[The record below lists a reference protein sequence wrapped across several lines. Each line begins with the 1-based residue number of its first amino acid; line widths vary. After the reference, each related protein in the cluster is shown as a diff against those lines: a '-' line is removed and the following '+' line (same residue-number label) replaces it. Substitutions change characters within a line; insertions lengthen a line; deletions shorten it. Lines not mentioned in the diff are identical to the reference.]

1 MIGDPVP
8 LEAQALMLM
17 ITDRL
22 APFVKPVIGVQGRSL
37 SFKQFDN
44 GTVLIGGAF
53 RGRAEHNRTHLDPRG
68 LAANAANAAVTNRN
82 RCRMHGG
89 KSTGPR
95 TLAGKA
101 RVIAANTKHGRRS
114 KAHAARIRE
123 INARL
128 RRITCE
134 LKLAGLIT

>member
-1 MIGDPVP
+1 MKLTNHTALI
-8 LEAQALMLM
+8 EAGIA
-17 ITDRL
+17 TRFGPDW
-22 APFVKPVIGVQGRSL
+22 PGRRCGA
-37 SFKQFDN
+37 K
-44 GTVLIGGAF
+44 TRAGGACQNPAIKD
-53 RGRAEHNRTHLDPRG
+53 RS
-68 LAANAANAAVTNRN
+68 
-82 RCRMHGG
+82 RCKLHGG
-89 KSTGPR
+89 LSTGPR